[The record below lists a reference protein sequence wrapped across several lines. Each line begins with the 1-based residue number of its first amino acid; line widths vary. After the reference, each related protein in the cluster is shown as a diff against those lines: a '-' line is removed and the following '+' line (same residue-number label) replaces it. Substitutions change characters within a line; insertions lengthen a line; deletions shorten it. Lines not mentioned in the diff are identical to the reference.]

1 MQQQMNLEK
10 LYILLFSIL
19 TLLQISAQLGDFVL
33 GKDMLGETDVVIHK
47 FVIGK
52 KGKNFAIAIEQKT
65 NGAFNIEDIGY
76 LFKLGKVKES
86 R

>member
-1 MQQQMNLEK
+1 M
-10 LYILLFSIL
+10 
-19 TLLQISAQLGDFVL
+19 DDVL
-33 GKDMLGETDVVIHK
+33 GQFELGKNTLGGSGVRIHK

-52 KGKNFAIAIEQKT
+52 KGKNFAITIEQKM
-65 NGAFNIEDIGY
+65 NGLFNIEDIGY